1 MLKSYT
7 EYQNCMCYVGN
18 ASSLSIALLC
28 HLNILKTPCVRYCFR
43 SGYGIDIVQK
53 MYLVLSGSK
62 WVAIVISTEI
72 KRRTPDG
79 AGQLQ
84 VACSSK
90 WTIPSQ
96 KGPQFSQSPNFYT
109 FY

>member
-1 MLKSYT
+1 MHRFFNYS
-7 EYQNCMCYVGN
+7 
-18 ASSLSIALLC
+18 
-28 HLNILKTPCVRYCFR
+28 
-43 SGYGIDIVQK
+43 
-53 MYLVLSGSK
+53 
-62 WVAIVISTEI
+62 ISTEI
-72 KRRTPDG
+72 KRLMGRCCPGKKRVLQKASCHLDTGPTAGTPDG

>member
-28 HLNILKTPCVRYCFR
+28 HLNILKTPYVRYCFR

-62 WVAIVISTEI
+62 WVAIV
-72 KRRTPDG
+72 
-79 AGQLQ
+79 
-84 VACSSK
+84 
-90 WTIPSQ
+90 
-96 KGPQFSQSPNFYT
+96 
-109 FY
+109 